1 MAKVNFNNMQDD
13 SAYSTTNNNGNDVG
27 FFTLRNDNDEAIVRF
42 MCDSTDDFEILTV
55 HDIKVGDKFRK
66 INCIRDFKDPVENCP
81 LCASGTKINQRFF
94 IKLLQYDKTTDPS
107 TGMVTVTPKAMIW
120 ERSTAY
126 AKTLKSYLDNY
137 GPLSDVICKVI
148 RHGKAGDMQTTY
160 EIVPNLNKA
169 IYKDEVY
176 VKDAS
181 LFGDFNAFG
190 TIVMDKSYEEI
201 MQFQMTGQFP
211 VREKTETNTGT
222 SVLST
227 PQMTPSVNQGYAP
240 SQFNATAQPAQSYGY
255 TGDVVQQTTTSPQFN
270 TAAPQQFTQPV
281 TQTPVVNG
289 GTNNWGQ
296 PTPRATMPWDNNST
310 QNNNG
315 GFERPRRY

>member
-1 MAKVNFNNMQDD
+1 MAKVDFNNMQDD
-13 SAYSTTNNNGNDVG
+13 SAYSTGNNNPGSDVG

-55 HDIKVGDKFRK
+55 HDIKIGDKYRK
-66 INCIRDFKDPVENCP
+66 INCIRDFRDPIENCP

-94 IKLLQYDKTTDPS
+94 IKMIQYDKTQDPA
-107 TGMVTVTPKAMIW
+107 TGMVKVTPKAMLW

-137 GPLSDVICKVI
+137 GPLSDIICKII

-160 EIVPNLNKA
+160 EIVPNLNKN

-176 VKDAS
+176 VKDTN
-181 LFGDFNAFG
+181 LFGDFTAFG
-190 TIVMDKSYEEI
+190 TIVMDRTYDEI

-211 VREKTETNTGT
+211 VREKKQEAQAEAPVQTYA
-222 SVLST
+222 
-227 PQMTPSVNQGYAP
+227 PQAPMNQGFVP
-240 SQFNATAQPAQSYGY
+240 
-255 TGDVVQQTTTSPQFN
+255 PQYN
-270 TAAPQQFTQPV
+270 QTAAPQYENYVAPSNEPVQQTVTAPQFTAAAPQQPV
-281 TQTPVVNG
+281 NPAPNT
-289 GTNNWGQ
+289 WGQ
-296 PTPRATMPWDNNST
+296 PTPRTAMPWDNNT
-310 QNNNG
+310 QQQAG

>member
-1 MAKVNFNNMQDD
+1 MAKIDFNNMQDD
-13 SAYSTTNNNGNDVG
+13 AAYSTTNNAGNDVG

-55 HDIKVGDKFRK
+55 HDITVGGKFRK
-66 INCIRDFKDPVENCP
+66 INCIRDFKDPVESCP
-81 LCASGTKINQRFF
+81 LCAAGTKINQRFF
-94 IKLLQYDKTTDPS
+94 IKLLQYEKTTDPA
-107 TGMVTVTPKAMIW
+107 TGMVKVTPKAMIW
-120 ERSTAY
+120 ERSTQY

-137 GPLSDVICKVI
+137 GPLSDVICKII
-148 RHGKAGDMQTTY
+148 RHGKAGDLQTTY

-190 TIVMDKSYEEI
+190 TIVMDRTYDEI
-201 MQFQMTGQFP
+201 VQFQMTGQFP
-211 VREKTETNTGT
+211 VREKKQE
-222 SVLST
+222 
-227 PQMTPSVNQGYAP
+227 
-240 SQFNATAQPAQSYGY
+240 AQPAFEQYSQTVSNEPPQETYAPT
-255 TGDVVQQTTTSPQFN
+255 TGGIPSTMQP
-270 TAAPQQFTQPV
+270 PQQL
-281 TQTPVVNG
+281 VNNVHQG
-289 GTNNWGQ
+289 GWGQ

-310 QNNNG
+310 QNSG